1 MVRAGGRGAPDIG
14 WLGCCGLAGL
24 LRARA
29 FYLPGVAPTEYP
41 EGSPVELKVNKLT
54 SVKTQL
60 PYRYYVLPY
69 CTPDEIH
76 VAAEN
81 LGEILL
87 GDSIEN
93 SMFDIKMNV
102 NVSCANLCTRTL
114 TVDEK
119 NRFRN
124 MIDHEYQV
132 NLLVDNLPGAM
143 RYYRRGDEGFSYTNG
158 FPVGVKKEGRYYV
171 NNHVRVGLQYHV
183 DPSEFEGF
191 RVVGFEVFPQ
201 SLVHRK
207 SAVGD
212 VATCEDADDV
222 SPHWDLAE
230 HDSIVYSYDVTWT
243 PSSVRWASRW
253 DTYLRMHEGQIH
265 WFSIVNSLMIV
276 LFLAEGLR

>member
-1 MVRAGGRGAPDIG
+1 MRACVAASVLPVV
-14 WLGCCGLAGL
+14 LAL
-24 LRARA
+24 
-29 FYLPGVAPTEYP
+29 YLPGFAPLEYP
-41 EGSPVELKVNKLT
+41 EGATVDLKVNKLT

-69 CTPDEIH
+69 CMPKEIH

-102 NVSCANLCTRTL
+102 NASCAIL
-114 TVDEK
+114 DEK

-158 FPVGVKKEGRYYV
+158 FPVGVKKDGRYYV

-183 DPSEFEGF
+183 DPDEFEG
-191 RVVGFEVFPQ
+191 
-201 SLVHRK
+201 
-207 SAVGD
+207 
-212 VATCEDADDV
+212 
-222 SPHWDLAE
+222 
-230 HDSIVYSYDVTWT
+230 
-243 PSSVRWASRW
+243 SR
-253 DTYLRMHEGQIH
+253 
-265 WFSIVNSLMIV
+265 
-276 LFLAEGLR
+276 